1 MSTSTPGWYADPT
14 GRHDYRYWTGDR
26 WSPRVADGDDGLV
39 NPTEALAEATALD
52 ALADPFAPGA
62 PQSSDRRAGPGRD
75 RGRDAGW
82 GPGSGSGSYRT
93 APGSGPRRRG
103 PLVVLAVLLVAVA
116 VAGGLYVAL
125 DPGGSDTG
133 SGSGGGE
140 PAGEPTGDDGTDADG
155 GEAGADEPAVTAMV
169 AYIDEASGGAIT
181 GEPATCMAERIVA
194 DVGADRLAEVGLLDG
209 ADPLT
214 ALTPEEV
221 STHLPASMECL
232 DDQQVRTLIAATIRP
247 EVLQSL
253 NAQSPQCLVDG
264 WFDGWG
270 RDKLSEVYGVWAAAG
285 SVELSSILDADQL
298 AVLGTVISECA
309 AGAPPG

>member
-1 MSTSTPGWYADPT
+1 VSTSTPGWYADPT

-39 NPTEALAEATALD
+39 NPIEALAEATALD

-62 PQSSDRRAGPGRD
+62 PQPSDRRGGARRD
-75 RGRDAGW
+75 RGSDAGR
-82 GPGSGSGSYRT
+82 GPGSGSGAYRST
-93 APGSGPRRRG
+93 PSAPRRRR
-103 PLVVLAVLLVAVA
+103 PWVLLAVLLVVVA
-116 VAGGLYVAL
+116 VAGGLYVVL

-133 SGSGGGE
+133 SGSGGDE
-140 PAGEPTGDDGTDADG
+140 PADQPADDGGGDG
-155 GEAGADEPAVTAMV
+155 GEAGAGEPAVAAMV

-181 GEPATCMAERIVA
+181 GEPATCMAERIVT
-194 DVGADRLAEVGLLDG
+194 DVGANRLTEVGLIDG

-221 STHLPASMECL
+221 ATHLPASMACL
-232 DDQQVRTLIAATIRP
+232 DDEQVRTLIAATIRP

-298 AVLGTVISECA
+298 AILGTVISECS